1 MTYFTINDPHEP
13 IPINEP
19 TTKTQ
24 NNSTEKITTNELES
38 NYFQIEE
45 TKQYTEPSKLKVAL
59 FWVCGIES
67 SLKKDF
73 NPDKQ
78 VKHEVDTSIDQDPFW
93 SKICDLNAV
102 FAIALSSFTV
112 AFYNRYE

>member
-45 TKQYTEPSKLKVAL
+45 TKQYTEL
-59 FWVCGIES
+59 G
-67 SLKKDF
+67 
-73 NPDKQ
+73 
-78 VKHEVDTSIDQDPFW
+78 
-93 SKICDLNAV
+93 
-102 FAIALSSFTV
+102 
-112 AFYNRYE
+112 